1 MMLSCVD
8 LSSAALTRKGKGRS
22 CALFMKV
29 GPISRVIITAT
40 FISFNSREHVRVP
53 FGFNSQHD
61 VAAATKVPKRLDIEN
76 NNLAFTF

>member
-1 MMLSCVD
+1 
-8 LSSAALTRKGKGRS
+8 
-22 CALFMKV
+22 MKV

-61 VAAATKVPKRLDIEN
+61 VAATTKVPKRLDIEN

>member
-1 MMLSCVD
+1 
-8 LSSAALTRKGKGRS
+8 
-22 CALFMKV
+22 MKV

-40 FISFNSREHVRVP
+40 FNSFNSREHVRVP

-61 VAAATKVPKRLDIEN
+61 FAATTKVPKRLDIEN

>member
-8 LSSAALTRKGKGRS
+8 LSPAALTRKGKGRS

-61 VAAATKVPKRLDIEN
+61 FAATTKVPKRLDIEN

>member
-40 FISFNSREHVRVP
+40 FNSFNSREHVRVS

-61 VAAATKVPKRLDIEN
+61 FAATTKVPKRLDIEN

>member
-1 MMLSCVD
+1 
-8 LSSAALTRKGKGRS
+8 
-22 CALFMKV
+22 MKV

-40 FISFNSREHVRVP
+40 FISFNSREYGRVP

-61 VAAATKVPKRLDIEN
+61 VAATTKGPKRLDIEN

>member
-1 MMLSCVD
+1 
-8 LSSAALTRKGKGRS
+8 
-22 CALFMKV
+22 MKV

-40 FISFNSREHVRVP
+40 FNSFNSREHVRVP

-61 VAAATKVPKRLDIEN
+61 VAATTKGPKRLDIEN